1 MGIRG
6 STLEKMVNLQS
17 HFLRKR
23 VWLSGHTGFKGG
35 WLATWLVESGARVTG
50 FSLAPAT
57 QFFGQLKLSHR
68 IRSEIGDIR
77 DARKVSES
85 IHRCRPDFLFHL
97 AAQPLVRE
105 SYRRP
110 LETQE
115 INILGTSH
123 VLEALRNLRQRCA
136 AVLVTT
142 DKVYKNE
149 EKRRVFREE
158 DSLGGRDP
166 YSASKAAAEILIE
179 SYRLSFFQ
187 NHAVRI
193 ASARSGNVIGGGDYA
208 EDRLVPDAFRALRRG
223 IPVAVRNPQSVRPWQ
238 HVLEPTYGYLSLA
251 THLARSQKYEGAY
264 NFGPSSHDKRS
275 VADLVREILKN
286 WPGSWRRLRE
296 SRAPYEAG
304 RLELRSKKA
313 RSLLDWQPRLSF
325 SQTVQLTMEWYRE
338 SVCPDFDAYDA
349 CCRQIQ
355 QYASLGG
362 PTKHG

>member
-1 MGIRG
+1 
-6 STLEKMVNLQS
+6 MVNLQK
-17 HFLRKR
+17 HFLGKR

-57 QFFGQLKLSHR
+57 QLFGQLKLGR
-68 IRSEIGDIR
+68 RLRSEIGDIR
-77 DARKVSES
+77 EARKVRES

-110 LETQE
+110 LETHQV
-115 INILGTSH
+115 NILGTSH
-123 VLEALRNLRQRCA
+123 VLEALRKLKHRCA

-149 EKRRVFREE
+149 ENRCVFREE

-166 YSASKAAAEILIE
+166 YSASKAAAEILIT
-179 SYRLSFFQ
+179 SYGVSFFRD
-187 NHAVRI
+187 HPVRI

-208 EDRLVPDAFRALRRG
+208 EDRILPDAFRALRRG
-223 IPVAVRNPQSVRPWQ
+223 LPIAVRNPRSVRPWQ
-238 HVLEPTYGYLSLA
+238 HVLEPTFGYLSLA

-264 NFGPSSHDKRS
+264 NFGPSSRDKRS
-275 VADLVREILKN
+275 VAELVSEALKY

-296 SRAPYEAG
+296 SRAPYEAE
-304 RLELRSKKA
+304 RLELRSGKA
-313 RSLLDWQPRLSF
+313 QRRLGWRSRLSF
-325 SQTVQLTMEWYRE
+325 SQTVELTIDWYRA
-338 SVCPDFDAYDA
+338 SVCPGFDAYDA

-355 QYASLGG
+355 EYASLGS